1 MYYEPALMLATIA
14 IYLMGACA
22 CRLIAYGNEPQRWW
36 MPLVCMVWPV
46 AGVLWLL
53 AIACAWIVMG
63 GRR

>member
-1 MYYEPALMLATIA
+1 MTADTALLIVAIV
-14 IYLMGACA
+14 IYLAGACA

-46 AGVLWLL
+46 AGVLRL
-53 AIACAWIVMG
+53 ICAAGVWIVMG